1 MCGQAEDWAGEF
13 TASILSWKGIEWS
26 VVFIIIKSAAGYLF
40 QVALLLYWS
49 AASQPICAVKGPL
62 PSQPLTHSAGHT
74 IEFAEAN
81 IENRICL
88 IFNFLSLD
96 GWMAGQTLLLPF
108 LLREG
113 RFEHVAV
120 AFFCFFVF
128 TPGSSRVCRS
138 VVCDNISGRVVLIG
152 IPFNNNFIQKW
163 KGTCKCPG
171 IQRSTIGWT
180 DNNRNPPPPA
190 RRPFR
195 FCCPFDTQYVLLTGS
210 GALQSF
216 YRIFI
221 RPISVSNLSP
231 NGWRRWN
238 ESSIQWRRGGE
249 ERKEGRIQSIIMGH
263 KIWILCSFGKA
274 NYVDLR

>member
-108 LLREG
+108 LLQEG

-120 AFFCFFVF
+120 AFFCFLYLLPEAVAFV
-128 TPGSSRVCRS
+128 GRS
-138 VVCDNISGRVVLIG
+138 FAIIFPAGWFLLAFHLTTTLFKSERERANAQGYS
-152 IPFNNNFIQKW
+152 
-163 KGTCKCPG
+163 
-171 IQRSTIGWT
+171 STIGWT

-238 ESSIQWRRGGE
+238 ESCIQWRRG
-249 ERKEGRIQSIIMGH
+249 RKEGRIKSIIMGQQNMD
-263 KIWILCSFGKA
+263 I
-274 NYVDLR
+274 V